1 LIDYAAMIPGFPAAD
16 VTHVIIVA
24 SVVATD
30 FRPVAGLDVDRIRPT
45 TPECPMSEPFTIA
58 VVTGA
63 SRGFGRAIAAAL
75 VAAGTNVIGIA
86 RDERE
91 LRAVREELGDGFT
104 PVAADAT
111 DETLARDVIH
121 QHRPGLLVLNAGVM
135 PHMAPVHEQTWE
147 TFSRNWHVDTRHV
160 FTWTRAA
167 LLEPLAPGSVVVSMS
182 SGAALAGSPL
192 SGGYASAKAAIR
204 YIRGYA
210 AEESER
216 AGRDIRFVTLLPQLT
231 PATGLGSVGVA
242 GYAARQGIDRDA
254 FVERLQPV
262 LTPDQVAKAVVELAT
277 DADSAPEYQV
287 SGAGL
292 RPIG

>member
-1 LIDYAAMIPGFPAAD
+1 
-16 VTHVIIVA
+16 
-24 SVVATD
+24 
-30 FRPVAGLDVDRIRPT
+30 
-45 TPECPMSEPFTIA
+45 MSDSFQTAI
-58 VVTGA
+58 VTGA

-75 VAAGTNVIGIA
+75 VAAGTSVVGIA

-91 LRAVREELGDGFT
+91 LRAVRDELGDGFT

-111 DETLARDVIH
+111 DEALAQDMIRE
-121 QHRPGLLVLNAGVM
+121 HRAGLLVLNAGAT

-167 LLEPLAPGSVVVSMS
+167 LREPLAPGSVVVSMS

-210 AEESER
+210 ADESNR
-216 AGRDIRFVTLLPQLT
+216 AGLDIRFVTLLPQLT
-231 PATGLGSVGVA
+231 PATSLGSVGVT
-242 GYAARQGIDRDA
+242 GYAARQGVDRDA
-254 FVERLQPV
+254 FIDGLQPI
-262 LTPDQVAKAVVELAT
+262 LTADQVAKAVLELAA
-277 DADSAPEYQV
+277 DPDSAPEYQV
-287 SGAGL
+287 SGTGL
-292 RPIG
+292 RPIS